1 MIFSRLVRTRSL
13 SIESALLAVSVL
25 ATGCGSSD
33 SQVPSPVGGGSG
45 GAGALEGSGASG
57 SGGAAS
63 GASGS
68 GGGGPASGTAT
79 DPSASGGSGGAV
91 DSGAAANNGSSGIDG
106 GGAPSSGGEGGAGS
120 GSSSGGAA
128 AGGSCAP
135 PTRLTLAAKISLA
148 VTWPATTA
156 ANAGSGTALIWLL
169 QNYSVNGTA
178 LSGSSQ
184 ICGLSL
190 PDIQLS
196 GLGQIAAGGAKVQ
209 IQLPPSVWAKTSM
222 PTFATTATQSGWAP
236 QSTFSGDPSVAL
248 IGIGLP
254 AGTDPATYAWPGSSW
269 SLPQGTTFPDAD
281 GDMNP
286 AVTATPLNGGA
297 YVYPPTA
304 IGLGGSAPVAD
315 QVFIASRNSVALSGT
330 WTSCTDLSGA
340 ATVKLFDN
348 HVMGCHISGGKG
360 CTTGAANTQADFLDQ
375 NRTIYAPGKATF
387 VAKSIGAGASCSDAL
402 TALP

>member
-1 MIFSRLVRTRSL
+1 MS
-13 SIESALLAVSVL
+13 LLAI
-25 ATGCGSSD
+25 GCGSSD
-33 SQVPSPVGGGSG
+33 SQVASPVGGGSG
-45 GAGALEGSGASG
+45 GAGALEGSSG
-57 SGGAAS
+57 SGMPAPET
-63 GASGS
+63 SGS
-68 GGGGPASGTAT
+68 SGTGVGSGTGTAT
-79 DPSASGGSGGAV
+79 STGGAV
-91 DSGAAANNGSSGIDG
+91 DSGTSGDTGSSGGVDG
-106 GGAPSSGGEGGAGS
+106 GSAASSVAQGGAGGSS
-120 GSSSGGAA
+120 GSGASGA
-128 AGGSCAP
+128 SCAP
-135 PTRLTLAAKISLA
+135 QTRLTLAAKISLA

-169 QNYSVNGTA
+169 QDYAVNGTA

-209 IQLPPSVWAKTSM
+209 IQIPPSVWAKTTM
-222 PTFATTATQSGWAP
+222 PTFTTTATQSGWDP
-236 QSTFSGDPSVAL
+236 QSTFAGDPSVAL

-254 AGTDPATYAWPGSSW
+254 AGSDPATYAWPSSSW

-286 AVTATPLNGGA
+286 AVTATPLNGSG

-330 WTSCTDLSGA
+330 WTSCSDLSGA

-348 HVMGCHISGGKG
+348 HVVGCHISGGKA

-387 VAKSIGAGASCSDAL
+387 VAKSIGASATCSDAL
-402 TALP
+402 AAIP